1 MVGVAAAARA
11 PESGDSFAVSDPRR
25 TGCDAPGRRPTMATV
40 TDPVCGMQ
48 FEESQAEA
56 QTIYQDQVYFFCS
69 EECRRTFEENPE
81 EFVGSK
87 PK

>member
-1 MVGVAAAARA
+1 
-11 PESGDSFAVSDPRR
+11 
-25 TGCDAPGRRPTMATV
+25 MATV

-48 FEESQAEA
+48 FDTSQAEA

-87 PK
+87 RK